1 MLGCFVFIAYSK
13 TIEKQSLLDEAM
25 RTLQFTANCENHVKQ
40 DSHGENA
47 CHVTQQYVTNLLS
60 KQLAEYGFKAESTHS
75 EENLAV
81 SVENHPIGLGVNC
94 RLNED
99 GLLTCQIS
107 AHADEEQ
114 VWFKKIET
122 QSLIKQLANAVENA
136 LKEDD
141 TFSGFEWKS

>member
-13 TIEKQSLLDEAM
+13 TIQEQCLLDEAM
-25 RTLQFTANCENHVKQ
+25 RTLQFTANCEKHTQNNAQGK
-40 DSHGENA
+40 NA
-47 CHVTQQYVTNLLS
+47 CLITQAYVTDLLS
-60 KQLAEYGFKAESTHS
+60 AQLAEYGFKAESTSS

-122 QSLIKQLANAVENA
+122 QSMIKQLANAVENT
-136 LKEDD
+136 LKKDEA
-141 TFSGFEWKS
+141 FSGFEWKG